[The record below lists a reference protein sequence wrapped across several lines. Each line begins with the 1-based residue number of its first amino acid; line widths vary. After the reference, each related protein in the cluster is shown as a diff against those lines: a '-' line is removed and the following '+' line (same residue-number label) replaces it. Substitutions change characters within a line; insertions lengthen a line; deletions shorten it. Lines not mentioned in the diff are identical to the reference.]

1 VGEGPRAPTWPQR
14 RRRLAQ
20 RLRRE
25 EDGVSLIEL
34 IVTMSMALTILATLL
49 GLWSSAASDETV
61 NAARYQ
67 SIDDASRS
75 LERMTRE
82 VREATSVVLA
92 SSSVLNLRVWKR
104 GLTAAST
111 SVSHDITYDCSDAGS
126 RPGTYA
132 CRRTDVTAA
141 GGPALVIDGLASPAV
156 FTTTADEP
164 ELKIELSVVVARQTH
179 PIVLRS
185 GASPRNCTGALSS
198 CT

>member
-1 VGEGPRAPTWPQR
+1 M
-14 RRRLAQ
+14 
-20 RLRRE
+20 
-25 EDGVSLIEL
+25 SLIEL
-34 IVTMSMALTILATLL
+34 VVTMSMALTILAALL

-67 SIDDASRS
+67 NQSIDDASRS

-82 VREATSVVLA
+82 VREAISVVPASTSVV
-92 SSSVLNLRVWKR
+92 NLRVWKR

-111 SVSHDITYDCSDAGS
+111 SVPHDITYDCSGAGS
-126 RPGTYA
+126 RPSTYA

-141 GGPALVIDGLASPAV
+141 SGPALVIDGLASPSV
-156 FTTTADEP
+156 FTTTAGQP
-164 ELKIELSVVVARQTH
+164 ALKIELAVVVASQSH

-185 GASPRNCTGALSS
+185 GASPRNCPGALS

>member
-1 VGEGPRAPTWPQR
+1 VGNGPRARTPAHR
-14 RRRLAQ
+14 CRRLAQ

-34 IVTMSMALTILATLL
+34 VVTMSMALTILAALL

-82 VREATSVVLA
+82 VREAISVVPA
-92 SSSVLNLRVWKR
+92 SSSVVNLRVWKR

-111 SVSHDITYDCSDAGS
+111 SVPHDITYDCSGAGS
-126 RPGTYA
+126 RPSTYA

-141 GGPALVIDGLASPAV
+141 SGPALVIDGLASRSV
-156 FTTTADEP
+156 FTTMAGQP
-164 ELKIELSVVVARQTH
+164 ALKIELSVVVASQSH

-185 GASPRNCTGALSS
+185 GASPRNCPGALSS

>member
-1 VGEGPRAPTWPQR
+1 VGEGPRARTSPQR
-14 RRRLAQ
+14 RRLTQ

-34 IVTMSMALTILATLL
+34 IVTMSMALTILAALL

-82 VREATSVVLA
+82 VREAISVVPA
-92 SSSVLNLRVWKR
+92 SSSVVSLRVWKR

-111 SVSHDITYDCSDAGS
+111 SVPHDITYDCSGAGS
-126 RPGTYA
+126 RPSTYA

-141 GGPALVIDGLASPAV
+141 GGSALVIDGLASPAV
-156 FTTTADEP
+156 FATTAGEP
-164 ELKIELSVVVARQTH
+164 ELKIELSLVVASQAN
-179 PIVLRS
+179 PIVVRG